1 MLETLG
7 RYRIQGEL
15 GRGAMSI
22 VYRAY
27 DPHIKRVVAIKTLRP
42 EYAEHKAYRQR
53 FVAEARAVGT
63 LTHPGIVTVFD
74 VGETSG
80 MPFIAMERVDGPSL
94 DNFVRD
100 QRSLPL
106 RMILKMAV
114 QIADALDYAHRQ
126 GIVHQDIKLE
136 NIICTSES
144 GNVKIMDFGIAKRRS
159 DASWKP
165 DEQGYIAGTPHYMS
179 PEALR
184 GVEVDGRSDLYAL
197 GVMLYWLLA
206 GRTPYQ
212 ATDVS
217 DLFRQILNEPLP
229 PLLPQHPDAPEALL
243 QVVRTLLQKDPRD
256 RYQTGAELIED
267 LRQIDDVLAT
277 QEQTWEGRRIVPI
290 RVRWTV
296 VMSLLVAV
304 TVAIGLGVVHN
315 RQNKASTG
323 LAFDYGFTLS
333 RLIADQAAEDLLL
346 EDHVA
351 LRAMV
356 AAMARNR
363 DIAFLQVSDASGVIV
378 ASTNDSLVES
388 ESLADSERSLLQTRD
403 AQQVFSASNNAA
415 GQIMLFKTPVSYQD
429 HAIGSLRVGMSTA
442 GLSAAN
448 RTTVTAMVVLM
459 LITLVVVFAGAYT
472 LSRRLMVPIELVRRA
487 LWKITQGHFDS
498 RIRQHRD
505 DEFERVFSAYNAMA
519 DSLEARMLSLHIN
532 PGSIT
537 GEYNTST
544 EVSPAGAVD
553 ALSTTHEIQPS
564 VAQATDRRSQTAAPL
579 YPDSAPGA

>member
-94 DNFVRD
+94 DDFVRE

-106 RMILKMAV
+106 RMILKMAL

-136 NIICTSES
+136 NIICTSDT

-165 DEQGYIAGTPHYMS
+165 DEQGHIAGTPHYMS
-179 PEALR
+179 PETLR
-184 GVEVDGRSDLYAL
+184 GMEVDGRSDLYAL

-212 ATDVS
+212 ASDVS

-229 PLLPQHPDAPEALL
+229 PLIPQYPDAPEALL

-256 RYQTGAELIED
+256 RYQTGAELIEE
-267 LRQIDDVLAT
+267 LRQIDDVLAA
-277 QEQTWEGRRIVPI
+277 QEQAWEGRRIVPI

-304 TVAIGLGVVHN
+304 TMAIGLAVVHN

-351 LRAMV
+351 LQAMV

-363 DIAFLQVSDASGVIV
+363 DIAFLQVSDADAKVV
-378 ASTNDSLVES
+378 ASTDKQAVQTGAPVNDGR
-388 ESLADSERSLLQTRD
+388 ALLQSRD
-403 AQQVFSASNNAA
+403 DQQVYSASIASA
-415 GQIMLFKTPVSYQD
+415 GQIMLFATPIRYQGHD
-429 HAIGSLRVGMSTA
+429 IGALRLGMSTA

-448 RTTVTAMVVLM
+448 RTTVTAMMALM
-459 LITLVVVFAGAYT
+459 LVTLVVVFAAAYT
-472 LSRRLMVPIELVRRA
+472 LSRRLMVPIELLRRA
-487 LWKITQGHFDS
+487 LWKITLGHFDS

-537 GEYNTST
+537 GEYTAARDTQPSG
-544 EVSPAGAVD
+544 SVD
-553 ALSTTHEIQPS
+553 SLANTHEIPS
-564 VAQATDRRSQTAAPL
+564 VSVPQSSNS
-579 YPDSAPGA
+579 PD

>member
-1 MLETLG
+1 MLDTLG

-42 EYAEHKAYRQR
+42 EYAENKAYRQR

-94 DNFVRD
+94 DEFVRE

-106 RMILKMAV
+106 RMILKMAM

-136 NIICTSES
+136 NIICTSDT

-159 DASWKP
+159 DANWKP
-165 DEQGYIAGTPHYMS
+165 DEHGHIAGTPHYMS
-179 PEALR
+179 PETLR
-184 GVEVDGRSDLYAL
+184 GMEVDGRSDLYAL

-212 ATDVS
+212 AHDVS
-217 DLFRQILNEPLP
+217 DLFGQILNEPLP
-229 PLLPQHPDAPEALL
+229 PLIPQYPDAPEALL

-267 LRQIDDVLAT
+267 LRPIDDVLAT
-277 QEQTWEGRRIVPI
+277 QEQAWEGRRIVPI

-304 TVAIGLGVVHN
+304 TMAIGLGAVHN
-315 RQNKASTG
+315 RQNKASSG

-346 EDHVA
+346 EDDVA

-363 DIAFLQVSDASGVIV
+363 DIAFVQISDANGRVV
-378 ASTNDSLVES
+378 ATSDEH
-388 ESLADSERSLLQTRD
+388 LAQTAAPVDDHRALMQSRD
-403 AQQVFSASNNAA
+403 HQQVFSANTASA
-415 GQIMLFKTPVSYQD
+415 GAIMLFATPIRYQGHD
-429 HAIGSLRVGMSTA
+429 IGALRLGMSTA

-448 RTTVTAMVVLM
+448 RTTVTAMMVLM
-459 LITLVVVFAGAYT
+459 VVTLLVVFAGAYT
-472 LSRRLMVPIELVRRA
+472 LSRRLMVPIELLRRA

-537 GEYNTST
+537 GEYSAARDVQPSST
-544 EVSPAGAVD
+544 LD
-553 ALSTTHEIQPS
+553 ALTNTHEIPS
-564 VAQATDRRSQTAAPL
+564 LSVPPTTDHN
-579 YPDSAPGA
+579 

>member
-94 DNFVRD
+94 DDFVREH
-100 QRSLPL
+100 RSLPL
-106 RMILKMAV
+106 RMILKMAM

-136 NIICTSES
+136 NIICTSDT

-165 DEQGYIAGTPHYMS
+165 DEQGHIAGTPHYMS
-179 PEALR
+179 PETLR
-184 GVEVDGRSDLYAL
+184 GMEVDGRSDLYAL

-212 ATDVS
+212 ASDVS

-229 PLLPQHPDAPEALL
+229 PLISQYPDAPEALL

-256 RYQTGAELIED
+256 RYQTGSELIED

-277 QEQTWEGRRIVPI
+277 QEQAWEGRRIVPI

-304 TVAIGLGVVHN
+304 TMAIGLAVVHN

-351 LRAMV
+351 LQAMV
-356 AAMARNR
+356 AAVARNR
-363 DIAFLQVSDASGVIV
+363 DIAFLQVSDAGATVVAGTDKQLVQTGAAIDDGRVLLRSRDDQQVYS
-378 ASTNDSLVES
+378 AST
-388 ESLADSERSLLQTRD
+388 
-403 AQQVFSASNNAA
+403 ASA
-415 GQIMLFKTPVSYQD
+415 GQIMLFATPIRYQD
-429 HAIGSLRVGMSTA
+429 HDIGALRLGMSTS

-448 RTTVTAMVVLM
+448 RTTVSAMMVLM
-459 LITLVVVFAGAYT
+459 LVTLAVVFAAAYT
-472 LSRRLMVPIELVRRA
+472 LSRRLMVPIELLRRA

-537 GEYNTST
+537 GEYT
-544 EVSPAGAVD
+544 AARD
-553 ALSTTHEIQPS
+553 APPSGVIDSLASTHEIPS
-564 VAQATDRRSQTAAPL
+564 LRVPQTGSQS
-579 YPDSAPGA
+579 D